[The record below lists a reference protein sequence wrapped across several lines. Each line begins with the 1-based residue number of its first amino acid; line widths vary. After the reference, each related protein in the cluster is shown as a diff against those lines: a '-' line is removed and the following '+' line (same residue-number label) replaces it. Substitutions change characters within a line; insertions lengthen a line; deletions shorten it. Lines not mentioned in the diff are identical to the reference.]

1 MTVKRIRIDR
11 RGTRRESPWLED
23 LPARGRAARPPGLAS
38 PGLAVVLDERRQLSS
53 GRPWRS
59 WRSKSI

>member
-23 LPARGRAARPPGLAS
+23 LPARGRAARPDWLRPALRSCSTNGAS
-38 PGLAVVLDERRQLSS
+38 FFR
-53 GRPWRS
+53 
-59 WRSKSI
+59 